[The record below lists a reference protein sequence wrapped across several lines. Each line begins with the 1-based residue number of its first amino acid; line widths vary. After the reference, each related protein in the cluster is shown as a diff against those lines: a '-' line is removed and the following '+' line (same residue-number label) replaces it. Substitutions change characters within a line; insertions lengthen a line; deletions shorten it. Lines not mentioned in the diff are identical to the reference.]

1 MNGNLL
7 CAAAALL
14 VLPAIAQAQ
23 STVTVYGRVDAG
35 ISKENDGTTTLAGGV
50 NSSDKL
56 QLRNNSGSRLGFRG
70 TEDLGGGLKALFQI
84 EHRFN
89 VDTGASTSTT
99 FWNGKSIV
107 GLSGGFGTVT
117 LGRDYTPAW
126 YVGNEMDPFGFSTI
140 AQMGSAASVPGT
152 VARAPN
158 MANYQTP
165 VFSGV
170 KGRLQYSFKE
180 SSQSGARDGLGFN
193 VEYER
198 GPAYLGLGYERPARA
213 GAQGATRPS
222 VDVWVIGGGWDFG
235 SARVTATFAN
245 GTSDPGSAA
254 LDAGTAAEAKR
265 RHFGLGATLKVGS
278 DQVLAMLSRLTV
290 KTTATNDDPA
300 NRATTLKIGLGYHH
314 HLSKRTRLY
323 VNLGRAKAS
332 NSAIADLTT
341 RHGIDMGIR
350 HNF

>member
-1 MNGNLL
+1 MNANLL
-7 CAAAALL
+7 RAAAALL
-14 VLPAIAQAQ
+14 LLPAVAQAQ

-35 ISKENDGTTTLAGGV
+35 ISKENNGSTRLAGGV

-89 VDTGASTSTT
+89 VDNGASTSAT

-107 GLSGGFGTVT
+107 GLSGSFGTVT

-140 AQMGSAASVPGT
+140 GQMGSAAAVPGT

-158 MANYQTP
+158 MASYQTP
-165 VFSGV
+165 GFNGL

-180 SSQSGARDGLGFN
+180 TAAAGARDGLSLN
-193 VEYER
+193 AEYEK
-198 GPAYLGLGYERPARA
+198 GPAYLGFGYERPVRA

-235 SARVTATFAN
+235 FARVTATFAN
-245 GTSDPGSAA
+245 GTSDPGAA
-254 LDAGTAAEAKR
+254 ATDAGTAAELKR
-265 RHFGLGATLKVGS
+265 RHFGVGATFKLGAG
-278 DQVLAMLSRLTV
+278 QVLAMVSRLTE
-290 KTTATNDDPA
+290 KATATADDPA

-323 VNLGRAKAS
+323 VNFGHAKTS
-332 NSAIADLTT
+332 NSALADLTT

>member
-7 CAAAALL
+7 RAAAALL
-14 VLPAIAQAQ
+14 LLPAVVQAQ

-35 ISKENDGTTTLAGGV
+35 ISKENDGTTDLEGGI
-50 NSSDKL
+50 NTSDKL

-89 VDTGASTSTT
+89 VDNGASTSAT

-107 GLSGGFGTVT
+107 GLGGNFGTVT

-126 YVGNEMDPFGFSTI
+126 YIGNEMDPFGFSTI
-140 AQMGSAASVPGT
+140 GQMGSAAAVPGT
-152 VARAPN
+152 VSRAPN
-158 MANYQTP
+158 MASYQTP
-165 VFSGV
+165 TFNGL
-170 KGRLQYSFKE
+170 KGRVQYSFKE
-180 SSQSGARDGLGFN
+180 TATSGARDGVSFN
-193 VEYER
+193 VEYEQ
-198 GPAYLGLGYERPARA
+198 GPAYVGFGYERPVRA
-213 GAQGATRPS
+213 GEVGATRPS
-222 VDVWVIGGGWDFG
+222 VDVWILGGGWDFG

-254 LDAGTAAEAKR
+254 VDAGTAAEAKR
-265 RHFGLGATLKVGS
+265 RHIGVGATFKVGAGEI
-278 DQVLAMLSRLTV
+278 LAMVSRLTV
-290 KTTATNDDPA
+290 KTTATDDDPA
-300 NRATTLKIGLGYHH
+300 NRATPLKVGLGYHH

-323 VNLGRAKAS
+323 VDLGRAKTS
-332 NSAIADLTT
+332 NSDMADLTT